1 MQQYKNLSL
10 ICLVG
15 IITFLFIESFYNVLV
30 NINAHIFM
38 NFTDIP
44 TIMPSLVI
52 TIIILIVE
60 YFFFMSA
67 RIEKK
72 FKPYIL
78 IYVIAG
84 IRISSQFVLI
94 PSAILILNLLM
105 LFTILIFF
113 MIILLIMEKSE
124 SYITFSQL
132 VGSIIIGLGI
142 QFTFL
147 MINISSSLTSD
158 VNKII
163 PIFAFMVIL
172 VLINNYLFYPDNFEK
187 FLSNTGEKS
196 DSNSNSE
203 KENVSLVHFVILG
216 ALFIYSMMWIFNPM
230 ALSAYDIINQSIN
243 GVFSNSLNVW
253 PSYGFTYYIF
263 LILLTAMLSYGIIVK
278 YLFSLNQ
285 KLLKSIVVISIGIT
299 CILAILAIFVIEND
313 ITIISS
319 IYLSIMTVIG
329 VFSIILYISY
339 LFNFYTFNSPKKL
352 LMGIVIFF
360 LTTIFFIILH
370 VRILWPEFMS
380 LLIHVT
386 IQIIAGFVL
395 ILIYEG
401 KNLKV
406 SLTLKERSMHL
417 KKEIIVLFASILI
430 INGISIGVVAQTHS
444 INPVQNPN
452 PTFMIWNTHNAI
464 GDDDVF
470 HVDRLIAEI
479 KEADPDILALNEID
493 LGAIKTSSMDLP
505 SYFAHK
511 LNMYYF
517 YGFTFY
523 KHYGNVILSKYPI
536 LEAEIIPLPLTV
548 QSAEPRSLIRAKFQI
563 NSLTWTVFITHLST
577 ESENRLAQVPF
588 IVNEIENELTF
599 ERIVWMGDLNFEP
612 TSTEYS
618 LINSTSALNFTDTY
632 RFLNSDPGYTGHFDD
647 NHIPRK
653 RIDYILCSPDLI
665 PIISEVYC
673 SISSDHCAVITQF

>member
-1 MQQYKNLSL
+1 MPQYKNLSS
-10 ICLVG
+10 ICLVS

-38 NFTDIP
+38 NFTDIIM
-44 TIMPSLVI
+44 IMPTLVI
-52 TIIILIVE
+52 VIIILIVE

-84 IRISSQFVLI
+84 IRIGSQFVLI

-113 MIILLIMEKSE
+113 MIFLLITEKSE
-124 SYITFSQL
+124 SYVTFSQL

-147 MINISSSLTSD
+147 MINISSSHTSD

-163 PIFAFMVIL
+163 PIFAFMVII
-172 VLINNYLFYPDNFEK
+172 VFINNYLFYPDRFEK
-187 FLSNTGEKS
+187 FLSSTGEN
-196 DSNSNSE
+196 SNNSE
-203 KENVSLVHFVILG
+203 KKNISLVHFVIIG
-216 ALFIYSMMWIFNPM
+216 TLFIFSMMWIFNPM

-243 GVFSNSLNVW
+243 GVISNSMNAW

-263 LILLTAMLSYGIIVK
+263 LILLTAILSHVIIVK

-285 KLLKSIVVISIGIT
+285 KLLKSIVVISVGIT
-299 CILAILAIFVIEND
+299 CILTILAIFVIEND
-313 ITIISS
+313 FTIISS
-319 IYLSIMTVIG
+319 IYLSFMTVIG
-329 VFSIILYISY
+329 VFSIIFYISY

-386 IQIIAGFVL
+386 IQIITSFVL
-395 ILIYEG
+395 ILIYEI
-401 KNLKV
+401 KNLKI
-406 SLTLKERSMHL
+406 SLFIKERSLFL
-417 KKEIIVLFASILI
+417 KKEIIVIFASILI
-430 INGISIGVVAQTHS
+430 IYGISIGVVVQAHS
-444 INPVQNPN
+444 ITPVQNPN

-479 KEADPDILALNEID
+479 KDADPDILALNEID

-511 LNMYYF
+511 LNMYYL

-536 LEAEIIPLPLTV
+536 LEAEIIPLPLIV
-548 QSAEPRSLIRAKFQI
+548 QSAEPRSLIRAKFLI

-577 ESENRLAQVPF
+577 ESEDRLAQVPF

-612 TSTEYS
+612 TSTEYT
-618 LINSTSALNFTDTY
+618 LINNTSTLKFTDTY

-647 NHIPRK
+647 DHIPLK
-653 RIDYILCSPDLI
+653 RIDYILCSPDLT

-673 SISSDHCAVITQF
+673 SLSSDHCALITEF

>member
-1 MQQYKNLSL
+1 MQQYKNLSS

-78 IYVIAG
+78 IYVITG
-84 IRISSQFVLI
+84 IRIGSQFVLI
-94 PSAILILNLLM
+94 PSVILILNLLM
-105 LFTILIFF
+105 VFTILIFF
-113 MIILLIMEKSE
+113 MMILLIMEKSE
-124 SYITFSQL
+124 SYVTFSQL

-163 PIFAFMVIL
+163 PIFAFMVII

-187 FLSNTGEKS
+187 FLSNTGEN
-196 DSNSNSE
+196 SNNSE
-203 KENVSLVHFVILG
+203 KKSVSLVHFVILG
-216 ALFIYSMMWIFNPM
+216 TLFIYSMMWIFNPM

-243 GVFSNSLNVW
+243 GIFSNSMNVW

-285 KLLKSIVVISIGIT
+285 KLLKSIV
-299 CILAILAIFVIEND
+299 A
-313 ITIISS
+313 
-319 IYLSIMTVIG
+319 
-329 VFSIILYISY
+329 IILYISY

-352 LMGIVIFF
+352 LMGVVIFF
-360 LTTIFFIILH
+360 LTIIFFIILH

-380 LLIHVT
+380 LLKHIT
-386 IQIIAGFVL
+386 IQIITGFVL

-401 KNLKV
+401 KNLKI
-406 SLTLKERSMHL
+406 SLTLKERPMHL

-430 INGISIGVVAQTHS
+430 INGISIGVVVQTRS
-444 INPVQNPN
+444 IEPVQNPN

-479 KEADPDILALNEID
+479 KEVDPDILALNEID

-563 NSLTWTVFITHLST
+563 NSLTWTVFVTHLST
-577 ESENRLAQVPF
+577 ESEDRLVQVPF
-588 IVNEIENELTF
+588 IVNEIEKELTF

-612 TSTEYS
+612 TSTEYT

-653 RIDYILCSPDLI
+653 RIDYILCSPDLT
-665 PIISEVYC
+665 PIISEVYY
-673 SISSDHCAVITQF
+673 SLSSDHCAVITDF